1 MISFTRNIKF
11 LNIHTFFLDQVH
23 LQYDVDLNTQS
34 KLFPSSNKNYP
45 LNLGDGWKD
54 EEKIRM
60 LLYLVSYYFQCL
72 FLKNF
77 I

>member
-1 MISFTRNIKF
+1 MF
-11 LNIHTFFLDQVH
+11 IHFLDQVY

-34 KLFPSSNKNYP
+34 KLFPSSSKHYP

-54 EEKIRM
+54 QEKIKM
-60 LLYLVSYYFQCL
+60 LLYLVSYHFHSLCLNNSKVYFEV
-72 FLKNF
+72 